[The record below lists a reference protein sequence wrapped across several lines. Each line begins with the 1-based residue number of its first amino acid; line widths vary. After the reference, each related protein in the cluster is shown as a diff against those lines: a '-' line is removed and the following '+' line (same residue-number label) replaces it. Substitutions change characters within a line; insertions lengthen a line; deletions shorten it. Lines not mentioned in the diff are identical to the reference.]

1 MKKSIFQHII
11 GLFPTEISHNIRMR
25 ALGIAGKLP
34 TGKWWLKRRLSP
46 HKIDLTR
53 EVFGLRFTNPIG
65 IGAGID
71 PNGDRLKELSA
82 MGFGFV
88 EIGSVTPKPQQG
100 SPHPR
105 LRRLRKMKSYIDNS
119 GYPSKGLDHILNNVR
134 NRNKR
139 GRRLVVGCNIG
150 KQTTTHHDDIPR
162 EYLRVFRNMY
172 QYVDFFVINIA
183 CNTSSKLFVPRT
195 EEEIRAI
202 VEPLFEFRRGQA
214 DYRPILVKISPDL
227 SREEI
232 DTVIDI
238 LIETPLDGIEAVAG
252 SLDMTPDAEGAISGA
267 MLTERAIEVV
277 RYIHQR
283 TEGNYPII
291 GSGGMMT
298 PEDIKRMLEAGA
310 SLVAL
315 NSGIRESGFRLL
327 KQSSQHLAYVPEEKR
342 AEEDITEAAANEQDK
357 LS

>member
-11 GLFPTEISHNIRMR
+11 GLFPAEMSHTIRMR
-25 ALGIAGKLP
+25 MLGIAGKLP
-34 TGKWWLKRRLSP
+34 TGKWWLKRRLAP
-46 HKIDLTR
+46 RKIDLTR
-53 EVFGLRFTNPIG
+53 EVFGMRFTNPIG

-71 PNGDRLKELSA
+71 PNGDRLKEFSA

-88 EIGSVTPKPQQG
+88 EIGSVVPKPQQG

-105 LRRLRKMKSYIDNS
+105 LRRLRKVKSYIDNS
-119 GYPSKGLDHILNNVR
+119 GYPSKGLDYVLDNVR
-134 NRNKR
+134 NRNKHS
-139 GRRLVVGCNIG
+139 RRLVVGCNIG
-150 KQTTTHHDDIPR
+150 KQTTTHREDIPR

-183 CNTSSKLFVPRT
+183 CNTSSKQFVPRSG
-195 EEEIRAI
+195 EDIRAI

-232 DTVIDI
+232 DSVIDI

-252 SLDMTPDAEGAISGA
+252 SLDMVPDRDGVASGSI
-267 MLTERAIEVV
+267 LTERAIEVV
-277 RYIHQR
+277 KYIHQR
-283 TEGNYPII
+283 TDGNYPII
-291 GSGGMMT
+291 GSGGMMA

-315 NSGIRESGFRLL
+315 NTGIRENGFRLL
-327 KQSSQHLAYVPEEKR
+327 KYGSKHIATTPEENR
-342 AEEDITEAAANEQDK
+342 GEVTINENDK